1 MELTGRVA
9 VLTGAGHGMGA
20 AMARRFAAAG
30 ARGIVVSD
38 LDGEAAAEVA
48 ESINRAGG
56 RACARQAD
64 AASKAD
70 LRGLVALAKGEYG
83 GLDVFCSN
91 AGVAFGTGVHAD
103 DTHWQRSFELN
114 VLQHVYAAQAALPA
128 MLKARDGYLVITAS
142 SAGLLSLPGD
152 APYSVTKH
160 AAVALA
166 EWLAFTYRSRGI
178 RVSALCPLGVRTPFL
193 VDGVRAGHPAATAVV
208 AMGPLIE
215 PEEVA
220 ESVIAAMR
228 AEKLLILPHPS
239 AGDTYARKAA
249 APDDWVRETVATLPT
264 LAASAQANMHQTVQP
279 GARG

>member
-9 VLTGAGHGMGA
+9 VLTGAGHGIGA

-30 ARGIVVSD
+30 ARGVVVSD
-38 LDGEAAAEVA
+38 LDGTAAAGVA
-48 ESINRAGG
+48 EEINAAGG
-56 RACARQAD
+56 RAVSRPAD
-64 AASKAD
+64 AADKAE
-70 LRGLVALAKGEYG
+70 LRGLAALAVSEFG

-91 AGVAFGTGVHAD
+91 AGIAFGTGVHAD
-103 DTHWQRSFELN
+103 DEHWRRSFDLN

-128 MLKARDGYLVITAS
+128 MLSARSGYLVITAS

-166 EWLAFTYRSRGI
+166 EWLAVTYRSRGI

-193 VDGVRAGHPAATAVV
+193 VDGVRANHPAANAVV
-208 AMGPLIE
+208 SMGPLLE

-220 ESVIAAMR
+220 ESVLTAM
-228 AEKLLILPHPS
+228 AHEKLLILPHPS
-239 AGDTYARKAA
+239 AGVDYAHKAA
-249 APDDWVRETVATLPT
+249 CPDEWLRETVATLPT
-264 LAASAQANMHQTVQP
+264 MQAPQP
-279 GARG
+279 VRLGQPNGRG